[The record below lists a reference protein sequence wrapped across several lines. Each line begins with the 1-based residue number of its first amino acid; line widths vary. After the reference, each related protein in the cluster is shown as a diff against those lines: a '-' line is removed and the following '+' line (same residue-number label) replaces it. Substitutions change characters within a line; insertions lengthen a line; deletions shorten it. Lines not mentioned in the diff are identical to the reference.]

1 MNWTKFDKKRIG
13 LLIGVLAPVLGF
25 LLYGLFYSWEFNTSL
40 SYFTN
45 NVFLGTKSYQS
56 PIISLSL
63 IADLG
68 VFFLMLKVK
77 CNKAAQGVVYA
88 LMLYTPVVIYLRFF

>member
-1 MNWTKFDKKRIG
+1 MNWTKFDKKSIG

-40 SYFTN
+40 SYFINT
-45 NVFLGTKSYQS
+45 VFLGTKSYQS

-68 VFFLMLKVK
+68 VFFLALKVK
-77 CNKAAQGVVYA
+77 CNKTAQGIVYA
-88 LMLYTPVVIYLRFF
+88 LMLYAPVVIYLRFF